1 VSLSEQH
8 ADKARTALVEFILA
22 ARRRYL
28 RTYGAAVVLKHWEQL
43 QGRILSAARRCGT
56 VDEWTTAVL
65 RGLQL
70 PTTLDKL
77 GAQTLWDLSKV
88 ARDHGDREVLDLV
101 ERETG
106 LLMAMARLITETRAE
121 ERRAH
126 EGEID
131 DV

>member
-1 VSLSEQH
+1 MSLSEQH

-121 ERRAH
+121 ERRAY